1 MILALEYRIDWK
13 VREQLECEYHGLRS
27 EQSWLGWNRN
37 HEHEDKVDVYI
48 SFRDSKDK
56 AW

>member
-27 EQSWLGWNRN
+27 ERSWLGWNRN